1 MHGKQPN
8 NAKQLQRDKVQIV
21 SSALSA
27 FIKHLLCMES
37 CLKFWAWSKQKR
49 DYKDEEG
56 SMEPI
61 PAVNRVE
68 LERQTWYT

>member
-8 NAKQLQRDKVQIV
+8 NAKQLQQDKVQIV

-37 CLKFWAWSKQKR
+37 CFKFWAWSKQKR
-49 DYKDEEG
+49 EEG
-56 SMEPI
+56 LQ
-61 PAVNRVE
+61 R
-68 LERQTWYT
+68 